1 MFVFGQH
8 LTAIKFDANF
18 NGNVYVCKKEIT
30 GDFNQEGYIC
40 SKTLEKSNF
49 DCGQVLAQQY
59 ITHINISVV

>member
-30 GDFNQEGYIC
+30 GDFN
-40 SKTLEKSNF
+40 
-49 DCGQVLAQQY
+49 
-59 ITHINISVV
+59 